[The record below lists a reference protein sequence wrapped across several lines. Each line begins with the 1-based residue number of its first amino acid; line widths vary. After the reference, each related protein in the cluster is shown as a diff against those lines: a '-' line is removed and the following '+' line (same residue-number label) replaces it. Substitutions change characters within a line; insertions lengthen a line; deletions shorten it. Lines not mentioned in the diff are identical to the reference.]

1 MLLNFDGLLLLVVVL
16 WLLDAKRLIE
26 PIIIH
31 RQPHFLHPL
40 HDVEHGLRLR
50 LVLVGIDELTTLHVE
65 TKVLEDGLHVI
76 VEDVEQEITVI
87 SVHVILFLL
96 VNRSKGLRASVLCVG
111 GEGIAQ
117 HTDGNLAVP
126 IFRKVL
132 VEVGR
137 ASLVSCL
144 YQLHLT
150 LIWMD
155 IDGIATLVSCIG
167 NDFLASVLI
176 TCIIGIFTD
185 WHTKDVAELRPV
197 AHVATLVE
205 HGRKKFRKDAKSTLS
220 ADKQDVVE
228 LIYVDAT
235 LVALVLQ
242 ELVENRIIVFAVN
255 EVVSNVPIIIQVELN
270 EGEAIELRHDKIPS
284 QLFEPWRAKLTANIL
299 IGLAV
304 SLELNGNLSDTT
316 KSLVEHT

>member
-1 MLLNFDGLLLLVVVL
+1 
-16 WLLDAKRLIE
+16 
-26 PIIIH
+26 
-31 RQPHFLHPL
+31 
-40 HDVEHGLRLR
+40 
-50 LVLVGIDELTTLHVE
+50 
-65 TKVLEDGLHVI
+65 
-76 VEDVEQEITVI
+76 
-87 SVHVILFLL
+87 
-96 VNRSKGLRASVLCVG
+96 
-111 GEGIAQ
+111 
-117 HTDGNLAVP
+117 
-126 IFRKVL
+126 
-132 VEVGR
+132 
-137 ASLVSCL
+137 
-144 YQLHLT
+144 
-150 LIWMD
+150 MD

-205 HGRKKFRKDAKSTLS
+205 HGRKKFRKDAQSTLS

-242 ELVENRIIVFAVN
+242 ELVKNRIIVFAVN

>member
-1 MLLNFDGLLLLVVVL
+1 MVFVLALEAFTQGLLLNFDGLLLLVVVL

-150 LIWMD
+150 LIRVD
-155 IDGIATLVSCIG
+155 VHGIATLVSGIG
-167 NDFLASVLI
+167 NDFLASILV
-176 TCIIGIFTD
+176 TCIIGVFTD
-185 WHTKDVAELRPV
+185 GHTKDVAELRPV
-197 AHVATLVE
+197 AHVATLIE
-205 HGRKKFRKDAKSTLS
+205 HGRKKFRKDPQSTLS
-220 ADKQDVVE
+220 ADKKNIVE
-228 LIYVDAT
+228 LFNVDAV

-242 ELVENRIIVFAVN
+242 ELVEDRIIVLSVY
-255 EVVSNVPIIIQVELN
+255 EVIANVTIIIQVELN

-284 QLFEPWRAKLTANIL
+284 QLFEPR
-299 IGLAV
+299 
-304 SLELNGNLSDTT
+304 
-316 KSLVEHT
+316 